1 MGDGFDRLDRRIFL
15 TSTGQAAAVLAT
27 WEFARLAAVAADL
40 PKDLRITRIV
50 AFDLP
55 LKRSKVAG
63 RNARLDVHGDRSA
76 DGMWR
81 IYTNQGIE
89 GLGAC
94 RADRKTA
101 DSLIGKDPFAFY
113 RQNARRMTGPLG
125 NGTMPLWDLA
135 GKALKTPAYKL
146 LGGAGQEKVP
156 VYDGSIYFAD
166 LLPQYADRWQDRFKE
181 EIDLGRRLGHVAFK
195 IKIGRGNKW
204 MPRAAGD
211 DRDVDVVQLIRRHAG
226 PDAILG
232 VDANNGYDL
241 TIARRFIDRTADA
254 KLAFVEELFEE
265 TVDDCLALK
274 RHIAE
279 KGLKTLVADGETQ
292 SKLDPFK
299 PLVAARAVDV
309 LQGDMK
315 HFGFEG
321 ILDEAEMGRPQG
333 VLVAPHNWGS
343 LIGYYM
349 QLHVGRAITNFYRA
363 EHDPLSTDVL
373 RAEGYSIKDG
383 LATIPDTDGFG
394 LAVDDVKFAAQVKIR
409 FDARG

>member
-1 MGDGFDRLDRRIFL
+1 MLNSTLCRRTFL
-15 TSTGQAAAVLAT
+15 RSATPAAAAFAG
-27 WEFARLAAVAADL
+27 WEFARFRAVAADL

-50 AFDLP
+50 GFDLP

-63 RNARLDVHGDRSA
+63 KNARLDVHGDRSA
-76 DGMWR
+76 DAMWR
-81 IYTNQGIE
+81 VFTNQGLE
-89 GLGAC
+89 GIGAC

-101 DSLIGKDPFAFY
+101 ASLIGKDPFEFY
-113 RQNARRMTGPLG
+113 RQDRRRMTGPLG

-166 LLPQYADRWQDRFKE
+166 LLPQYADRWRDRFKE
-181 EIDLGRRLGHVAFK
+181 EIDMGRRIGHVAFK

-204 MPRAAGD
+204 MPRTEGD
-211 DRDVDVVQLIRRHAG
+211 DRDVEIVQLIRGHAG

-232 VDANNGYDL
+232 VDANNGYNLD
-241 TIARRFIDRTADA
+241 IARRFIDRTKDA

-274 RHIAE
+274 RHIA
-279 KGLKTLVADGETQ
+279 KRGLKTLLADGETQ
-292 SKLDPFK
+292 SRLDPFK
-299 PLVAARAVDV
+299 PLIAAKAIDV

-321 ILDEAEMGRPQG
+321 ILDEAEMGRPNG
-333 VLVAPHNWGS
+333 IIVAPHNWGS

-363 EHDPLSTDVL
+363 EHDPLATDVL
-373 RAEGYSIKDG
+373 VAEGYAIKDG
-383 LATIPDTDGFG
+383 LATVPDAPGFG
-394 LAVDDVKFAAQVKIR
+394 LSLVDAKFADGVKLR
-409 FDARG
+409 FDTGK